1 AEGHRDRRGQ
11 GRALRAER
19 LRPAPGDPV
28 HPGLPMIVSV
38 IVAASANEVIG
49 DGGTLPWH
57 LPGDLRRFRAL
68 TTGHVVVMGRLT
80 YQSILDRL
88 GHPPTGRT
96 SILGSR
102 PLRDPGD
109 PGEVLVAASVP
120 AALALA
126 ERLAAE
132 AGDEEFFVIGGESVY
147 RDALPLADRVY
158 LTRVHG
164 EVPGDRAMPDGW
176 LAGFEVAARDDD
188 AGAQGPLRYS
198 FLDYRRAARGACSA
212 SRTAVRRSR
221 RAE

>member
-1 AEGHRDRRGQ
+1 
-11 GRALRAER
+11 
-19 LRPAPGDPV
+19 
-28 HPGLPMIVSV
+28 VSL

-49 DGGTLPWH
+49 DGGALPWH

-88 GHPPTGRT
+88 GHPLTGRT
-96 SILGSR
+96 SIVVSR
-102 PLRDPGD
+102 TLAEPGY
-109 PGEVLVAASVP
+109 PEVVVAASIP
-120 AALALA
+120 EALALA

-147 RDALPLADRVY
+147 RHALPLADRVY

-176 LAGFEVAARDDD
+176 LAGFEVAGRDDD

-198 FLDYRRAARGACSA
+198 FLDYRRAAR
-212 SRTAVRRSR
+212 
-221 RAE
+221 

>member
-1 AEGHRDRRGQ
+1 
-11 GRALRAER
+11 
-19 LRPAPGDPV
+19 
-28 HPGLPMIVSV
+28 MIVSV

-49 DGGTLPWH
+49 DGGALPWH

-88 GHPPTGRT
+88 GRPLTGRT
-96 SILGSR
+96 SIVVSR
-102 PLRDPGD
+102 TLGD
-109 PGEVLVAASVP
+109 PGYPEVLVAASVP

-176 LAGFEVAARDDD
+176 LAGFEVTARDDD

-198 FLDYRRAARGACSA
+198 FLDYRRAAR
-212 SRTAVRRSR
+212 
-221 RAE
+221 